1 MELLSYVV
9 GDSNDENNFS
19 HTLSL
24 TNIQVLRLH
33 EAFANGSSAN
43 IKLSKT
49 LLHEIGQSG
58 RFLDRLLR
66 PLLKDGFPLTK
77 TVLKLLAKSVIILLR
92 LTAATSATD
101 APIHKKIFGS
111 ITCPSD
117 LAKQSPLT
125 ISNEEMS
132 DIMKIVKSGWRIWI
146 INKIFVSRTIKNEAK
161 EQKGRFLGMFIGTL
175 GKDLIRAGEGTI
187 RGRQGF

>member
-58 RFLDRLLR
+58 RFLDRL
-66 PLLKDGFPLTK
+66 
-77 TVLKLLAKSVIILLR
+77 
-92 LTAATSATD
+92 
-101 APIHKKIFGS
+101 
-111 ITCPSD
+111 
-117 LAKQSPLT
+117 
-125 ISNEEMS
+125 
-132 DIMKIVKSGWRIWI
+132 
-146 INKIFVSRTIKNEAK
+146 
-161 EQKGRFLGMFIGTL
+161 
-175 GKDLIRAGEGTI
+175 
-187 RGRQGF
+187 